1 MKSTF
6 SGEFGLLNL
15 SVEKGGQ
22 KKEKFGGFV
31 VGKALTNG
39 W

>member
-1 MKSTF
+1 MVRFRKSKVF
-6 SGEFGLLNL
+6 RE
-15 SVEKGGQ
+15 VA
-22 KKEKFGGFV
+22 KEKEFGGFV